1 VAQVLSLE
9 EEKQRTKNEETNG
22 GMDGYQKRTRQ
33 TTKER
38 KGNEGGTTEWTNR
51 HQKTT

>member
-1 VAQVLSLE
+1 LSLE
-9 EEKQRTKNEETNG
+9 KEKQRTANEETNG
-22 GMDGYQKRTRQ
+22 RMDGHQKMTRQ

-38 KGNEGGTTEWTNR
+38 KERKGNEGSTSEWTNR